1 MRLPRRTSLLLAVTV
16 ALFAAACGGDSL
28 EDESSNGSDE
38 TGEPTAAAGGGEVV
52 LGSQDFPEGLI
63 MTSMYQLL
71 LENAGYEVT
80 TKTVTTR
87 DVYLGELTS
96 GSVQIAPEYL
106 GGLADYLNT
115 QVNGADAEPV
125 TTPDVDASLEALTQL
140 AEGEGITMLDPAEA
154 AAANAFFVTQEYAEA
169 NDLATLTDLGEL
181 GEPIKLAAAPD
192 CVGRTDC
199 EAGLKDVYGINITEV
214 LPLGYAT
221 AQTFD
226 AVLNGEVELGQTG
239 TTDGTLESQGLVFLE
254 DDQSIQPAQNL
265 IPAVNT
271 EFYNEHPDVA
281 DVLNPLMET
290 LSTED
295 LIELNAQVSVE
306 RQKPEEAAQAYLED
320 EGLL

>member
-1 MRLPRRTSLLLAVTV
+1 MRLPRRMSIFVAVMV
-16 ALFAAACGGDSL
+16 AMLAAACGGDSL
-28 EDESSNGSDE
+28 EDSGDDGDSGDG
-38 TGEPTAAAGGGEVV
+38 TPAAGGGEVV

-71 LENAGYEVT
+71 LENAGYDVT

-87 DVYLGELTS
+87 DVYLSELED

-106 GGLADYLNT
+106 GGLADFLNT
-115 QVNGADAEPV
+115 QENGADAEPV
-125 TTPDVDASLEALTQL
+125 TTPDVDESLNALTEL
-140 AEGEGITMLDPAEA
+140 AEANGITMLEPAGA
-154 AAANAFFVTQEYAEA
+154 AAANAFFVTQEYAET

-181 GEPIKLAAAPD
+181 GEPITLAAAPD
-192 CVGRTDC
+192 CVGRSDC
-199 EAGLKDVYGINITEV
+199 EVGLKDVYGIDIAEV
-214 LPLGYAT
+214 LPLGYAS

-226 AVLNGEVELGQTG
+226 AVLNGEAELGQTG
-239 TTDGTLESQGLVFLE
+239 TTDGTLESQGLMFLE
-254 DDQSIQPAQNL
+254 DDQQIQPAQNL

-271 EFYNEHPDVA
+271 DFYNEHQDVA

-306 RQKPEEAAQAYLED
+306 RQKPEDVAQTYLED

>member
-1 MRLPRRTSLLLAVTV
+1 MRLPRRTSLAVAIAL
-16 ALFAAACGGDSL
+16 ALFATACGGDSL
-28 EDESSNGSDE
+28 EDEDGSDPGSGDS
-38 TGEPTAAAGGGEVV
+38 TTPAAGGDVV
-52 LGSQDFPEGLI
+52 LASQNFDEGLI
-63 MTSMYQLL
+63 MTAMYQLL
-71 LENAGYEVT
+71 LEDAGYTVT

-87 DVYLGELTS
+87 DVYLGELS
-96 GSVQIAPEYL
+96 NGSVQISPEYL

-115 QVNGADAEPV
+115 AVNGPDAEPV
-125 TTPDVDASLEALTQL
+125 TTPDVDASLQALTEL
-140 AEGEGITMLDPAEA
+140 AEGEGITMLQPAEA

-169 NDLATLTDLGEL
+169 NGLETLTDLGEL
-181 GEPIKLAAAPD
+181 GEPITLAAAPD
-192 CVGRTDC
+192 CEGRSDC
-199 EAGLKDVYGINITEV
+199 EVGLKEVYGINLTKIE
-214 LPLGYAT
+214 PLGYAT
-221 AQTFD
+221 AQTFE

-271 EFYNEHPDVA
+271 DFYNEHQDVA

-295 LIELNAQVSVE
+295 LVELNAQVSVE
-306 RQKPEEAAQAYLED
+306 RQKPEDVAQAYLEG